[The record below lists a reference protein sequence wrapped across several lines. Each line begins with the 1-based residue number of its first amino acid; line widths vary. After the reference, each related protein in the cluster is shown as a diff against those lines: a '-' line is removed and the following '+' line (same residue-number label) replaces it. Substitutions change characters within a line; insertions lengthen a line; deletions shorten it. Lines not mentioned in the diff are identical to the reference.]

1 MPGTWRTRTRPALP
15 SRRVRPQVTL
25 EGVWGMWIQ
34 GAGVEGIDATRGT
47 RFNMTSDVISAAI
60 GGAGVALG
68 RSSMVDDDLDAGRLV
83 KPFDLAVPVEFAFYV
98 VYRKGSLEQ
107 QKVADFR
114 EWLFAE
120 AAS

>member
-1 MPGTWRTRTRPALP
+1 MQLLLKDTVDQKEFGDWSMAFVDTT
-15 SRRVRPQVTL
+15 
-25 EGVWGMWIQ
+25 G
-34 GAGVEGIDATRGT
+34 GADTMDGFVAYERD
-47 RFNMTSDVISAAI
+47 FSAAI